1 MITLFA
7 TDLDGCLTE
16 PFVSPN
22 WDLFTQIRQLNAR
35 AKLEDPIPPLTI
47 CTGRPQPYAE
57 AIAQMMDID
66 LPILFES
73 GAGMYH
79 PKEVSIEWADFVT
92 NDRLEQILEIKEFLR
107 KEIVPSFDNV
117 TLEFSK
123 YSDAGL
129 IHTDTDVISEIHEI
143 IQKFV
148 DSNKF
153 DTEVHVT
160 DVSVNV
166 LIKGS
171 NKGVGLRWLSKK
183 LEIPLENMA
192 YIGDSSGDIPALKIV
207 GKAFAPMNA
216 SEKVKQIS
224 GIHVRKES
232 STAAMLASYR
242 ELISTNEAHF
252 LALEAEK
259 N

>member
-16 PFVSPN
+16 PFLTPN
-22 WDLFTQIRQLNAR
+22 WDLFTQIRHLNAR
-35 AKLEDPIPPLTI
+35 SKSDELIPSLTI

-57 AIAQMMDID
+57 AIAQMIDIE

-79 PKEVSIEWADFVT
+79 PKEVNIQWADFVT
-92 NDRLEQILEIKEFLR
+92 NDRLEQILVVKEFLR
-107 KEIVPSFDNV
+107 REIVPNFSNV

-123 YSDAGL
+123 HTDAGL
-129 IHTDTDVISEIHEI
+129 IHTDVYLISKMYEI

-148 DSNKF
+148 DENRF
-153 DTEVHVT
+153 DTEVHTT

-171 NKGVGLRWLSKK
+171 NKGVGLSWLTKK
-183 LEIPLENMA
+183 LEVPLSDSA

-207 GKAFAPMNA
+207 GRGYAPSNA
-216 SEKVKQIS
+216 SEKVKQIP
-224 GIHVRKES
+224 GIHVRKEA

-242 ELISTNEAHF
+242 DIIA
-252 LALEAEK
+252 K
-259 N
+259 NSGNM